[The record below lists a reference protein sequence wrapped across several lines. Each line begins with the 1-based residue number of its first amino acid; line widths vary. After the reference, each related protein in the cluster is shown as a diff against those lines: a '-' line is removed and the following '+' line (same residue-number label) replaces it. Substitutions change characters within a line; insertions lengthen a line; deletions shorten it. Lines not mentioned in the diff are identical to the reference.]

1 MTESIEYT
9 KLTEDN
15 QYDFLFWCM
24 DLKPPSIDGELFSS
38 ILNSNLQNLI
48 KQNCHWQYGY
58 TITLDMIKGQND
70 VEKNIKSGQS
80 KKKEKEKELQFEL
93 KMKPQSREERAKLFS
108 EAASKRKYQKSKKP
122 HKTKVMK
129 AWGTK

>member
-9 KLTEDN
+9 KLTAEN

-48 KQNCHWQYGY
+48 KENCHWQYGY
-58 TITLDMIKGQND
+58 TITLDMIKGQLD
-70 VEKNIKSGQS
+70 VEENIKLGQR
-80 KKKEKEKELQFEL
+80 KKKEQEEKEQQLQLEL
-93 KMKPQSREERAKLFS
+93 KIKPQSREERAKLFS
-108 EAASKRKYQKSKKP
+108 TAASKRKYP
-122 HKTKVMK
+122 T
-129 AWGTK
+129 T